1 MADDKDYTELVAKAR
16 LGDRQCLD
24 RLAEVARIRL
34 QGYVHRLILQEDL
47 TQDIVQETIL
57 EMFKVFD
64 KLKKTDQFWNWLYGI
79 AFNKVRSHYGKQWR
93 QKTVPLS
100 DKQYKLAMANVPD
113 GLAEMVAA
121 EWKEIVVRS
130 MQELEPRHR
139 AVLTMRC
146 YDRMPYSQ
154 IARVMGCSEFGV
166 RALFY
171 RAKKALGKKLSR
183 YGLGKGALLA
193 ALVLFG
199 KLTATSKEA
208 AASVCV
214 APATVKVGATA
225 ALTAAA
231 ASKTTI
237 VCIVTAGALGAGAL
251 IATSG
256 PDKTMAAPNQNPA
269 SNPVRTFAARTA
281 GEYWYFFPEGTGAP
295 VMTRFVKGGD
305 NTGQAYCQW
314 MQDARANYYFDIRK
328 HTVLINNYRRYNG
341 DLSVWRLPTDPPD
354 LTQFLS
360 KLEGRHPPLEYVS
373 ADGPG
378 LMAVVH
384 QGKNGSSLWTTHHF
398 HVLKEEYF
406 RSSWPAQAKIV
417 DNRDPM
423 HKRGWTYF
431 KISGHIGGKMV
442 LGSGRM
448 PFVYDAA
455 GKHHPW
461 LRLEVGS
468 QFRIVDSG
476 SEAALYDSG
485 GGVAAGYEGCTF
497 FKGLPRPWM
506 GLHTIDIVRRDA
518 AEKRVWF
525 ETRLEPGEEKA
536 KVMLSCQQG
545 KLDYTIDMQ
554 TDLVDRITIVT
565 GDGEKGELLFS
576 YLQDIDGAGDEF
588 VEPQI
593 SGYYRTKRQES
604 PATLWL
610 LKLSNGQW

>member
-1 MADDKDYTELVAKAR
+1 MADNKDYAELVVKAQF
-16 LGDRQCLD
+16 GDKQCRN
-24 RLAEVARIRL
+24 RLAEVARMRL
-34 QGYVHRLILQEDL
+34 RGYVHRLTLQEDL
-47 TQDIVQETIL
+47 AQDIVQETML

-93 QKTVPLS
+93 QKTVRLS
-100 DKQYKLAMANVPD
+100 DKQYKLAVANAPD

-154 IARVMGCSEFGV
+154 IAKVMGCSEFGV

-171 RAKKALGKKLSR
+171 RAKKALAKKLSR

-193 ALVLFG
+193 SLVLFG

-208 AASVCV
+208 AAAVSVP
-214 APATVKVGATA
+214 AATVKVGTPA
-225 ALTAAA
+225 ALAAVA

-237 VCIVTAGALGAGAL
+237 VIAAAGALGVGTL
-251 IATSG
+251 MATSG
-256 PDKTMAAPNQNPA
+256 PDKTMAAPNQNLAANPA
-269 SNPVRTFAARTA
+269 PIVAAKTA
-281 GEYWYFFPEGTGAP
+281 GEYWYFFPEGTKAP
-295 VMTRFVKGGD
+295 VMTRFVKGSQ
-305 NTGQAYCQW
+305 TAGQSYCRW
-314 MQDARANYYFDIRK
+314 MQDAQANYYFDSRK
-328 HTVLINNYRRYNG
+328 HTVLVNNYRRYNT
-341 DLSVWRLPTDPPD
+341 DLSVWRLPTDPPE

-360 KLEGRHPPLEYVS
+360 RVEGQRPPLEYVC

-378 LMAVVH
+378 LMAVVQ
-384 QGKNGSSLWTTHHF
+384 QGKNGSSLWTTRHF

-406 RSSWPAQAKIV
+406 RSGWPPQAKVV

-431 KISGHIGGKMV
+431 RISGHIGDEMV
-442 LGSGRM
+442 LGTGRM
-448 PFVYDAA
+448 PFVYGAA
-455 GKHHPW
+455 RQNYPW
-461 LRLEVGS
+461 LRLEVGNRL
-468 QFRIVDSG
+468 RIVDNG
-476 SEAALYDSG
+476 SDAVLYDAG

-497 FKGLPRPWM
+497 FKGMPRPWM

-518 AEKRVWF
+518 AEKGVWF
-525 ETRLEPGEEKA
+525 ETSLEPGEEKA
-536 KVMLSCQQG
+536 KVTLSCKQG

-554 TDLVDRITIVT
+554 TDVVDAIVIST
-565 GDGEKGELLFS
+565 ADGKEGQLRFS
-576 YLQDIDGAGDEF
+576 YLQDIDRPGDEF
-588 VEPQI
+588 IEPEI
-593 SGYYRTKRQES
+593 GSYYRKRQENS
-604 PATLWL
+604 GALWL